1 MTYKFSIERVQREML
16 LTIML
21 NCEAED
27 VSEFIADYMK
37 FKTDD
42 VKSGAEGATVELAPF
57 YNELEERV
65 KVFGN
70 YWRAAFWRD
79 KINEYRAT
87 VRMPEVPRPPI
98 GEPCHP
104 TDKTA

>member
-1 MTYKFSIERVQREML
+1 MAKTFYAMRARRNML
-16 LTIML
+16 LTMML
-21 NCEAED
+21 NCNPED
-27 VSEFIADYMK
+27 VSEFIADYIK

-42 VKSGAEGATVELAPF
+42 AKSGAEGATVELAPF

-65 KVFGN
+65 MVFGN

-87 VRMPEVPRPPI
+87 ARMSEVPRPPI